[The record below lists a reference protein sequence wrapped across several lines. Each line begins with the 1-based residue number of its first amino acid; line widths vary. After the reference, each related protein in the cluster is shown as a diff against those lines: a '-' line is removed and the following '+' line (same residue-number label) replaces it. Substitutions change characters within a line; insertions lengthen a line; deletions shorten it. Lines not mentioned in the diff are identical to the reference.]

1 MKHNYRIE
9 VGKIIMEIVYIYVTF
24 CPKCIRIR
32 KWLKE
37 LSETHP
43 EIVVKKY
50 NIATNRQKG
59 KEYKIKTIPTLIV
72 GDVMLGGS
80 IKKEDYDAALEKLL
94 KNDKS

>member
-1 MKHNYRIE
+1 
-9 VGKIIMEIVYIYVTF
+9 MEIIFITAPL

-32 KWLKE
+32 RWLKE

-50 NIATNRQKG
+50 NIVTNRQKA

-72 GDVMLGGS
+72 GDVMLGGL
-80 IKKEDYDAALEKLL
+80 IKKEEYDAALEKLL
-94 KNDKS
+94 KK